1 MRKIV
6 TIALS
11 AAALAAIGMAA
22 STAAKAQYYG
32 GYLNQPRAYA
42 PPAYVPPPPP
52 PAYVR
57 PRVTVTPGYVTPGY
71 NSNAYTD
78 YRHFG
83 DPSTRD
89 ALDTCAYC

>member
-6 TIALS
+6 TIAAT
-11 AAALAAIGMAA
+11 AAALGAIA
-22 STAAKAQYYG
+22 TAAQAQYYG
-32 GYLNQPRAYA
+32 GYVNQPRSYA
-42 PPAYVPPPPP
+42 PAYVPPPAYAPP
-52 PAYVR
+52 VYSR
-57 PRVTVTPGYVTPGY
+57 PRVYVTPGY
-71 NSNAYTD
+71 RGNAYTD